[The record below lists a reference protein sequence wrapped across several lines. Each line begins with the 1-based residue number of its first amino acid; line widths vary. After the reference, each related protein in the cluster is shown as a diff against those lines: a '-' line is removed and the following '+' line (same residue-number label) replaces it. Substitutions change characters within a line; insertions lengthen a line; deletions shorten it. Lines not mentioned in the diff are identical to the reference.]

1 MRHKQYQT
9 ELSFEVF
16 PPNTEVGVEKLF
28 TTLSELKGLEAAYI
42 SVTCSN
48 SKLNVEETTVMISN
62 HVQNTIGVPA
72 VAHLPAAYLTKGQ
85 VFSIVEALDK
95 AGITRMLALRGDFID
110 GKEPAHDFKYASEL
124 ISFIK
129 AIAPHFEITGACYP
143 ETHPNSANAVEDIRH
158 LKAKVDAGCDR
169 LITQLFFD
177 NEIFYNF
184 VEKCDIANIEVPIVP
199 GVMPVVNQKQAL
211 RLFQTNSTKLPRKF
225 KAILERYEHHP
236 EALRDAGIA
245 YAVDQIV
252 DLVTQGVPGIHLYT
266 MNSADT
272 AKRIYNATHSLFKLD

>member
-1 MRHKQYQT
+1 MLAQQT

-28 TTLSELKGLEAAYI
+28 ATLAELKDLDAAYI

-48 SKLNVEETTVMISN
+48 AKLNVEETTVMLAD
-62 HVQNTIGVPA
+62 HVQNTLGLPA
-72 VAHLPAAYLTKGQ
+72 VAHLPAAYLTKEQ
-85 VFSIVEALDK
+85 VFSIVNALDK
-95 AGITRMLALRGDFID
+95 AGVTRMLALRGDLIE

-143 ETHPNSANAVEDIRH
+143 EIHPNSANAVEDIRH
-158 LKAKVDAGCDR
+158 LKEKVDAGCNR

-184 VEKCDIANIEVPIVP
+184 VEKCDIASIQVPIVP
-199 GVMPVVNQKQAL
+199 GVMPIVNQNQAL
-211 RLFQTNSTKLPRKF
+211 RLFKTNSTKLPRKF

-236 EALRDAGIA
+236 KALRDAGIA

-266 MNSADT
+266 MNNAET
-272 AKRIYNATHSLFKLD
+272 AKSIYRATHSLFQLD

>member
-1 MRHKQYQT
+1 MSAQQT

-28 TTLSELKGLEAAYI
+28 ATLAELKDLDAAYI

-48 SKLNVEETTVMISN
+48 AKLNVEETTVMLAD
-62 HVQNTIGVPA
+62 HVQNTLGLPA
-72 VAHLPAAYLTKGQ
+72 VAHLPAAYLTKEQ
-85 VFSIVEALDK
+85 VFSIVNALDK
-95 AGITRMLALRGDFID
+95 AGVTRMLALRGDLIE
-110 GKEPAHDFKYASEL
+110 GKEPAHDFTYASEL

-158 LKAKVDAGCDR
+158 LKEKVDAGCNR

-199 GVMPVVNQKQAL
+199 GVMPIVNQNQAL
-211 RLFQTNSTKLPRKF
+211 RLFKTNSTKLPRKF
-225 KAILERYEHHP
+225 KAILERYEHYP
-236 EALRDAGIA
+236 QALRDAGIA

-252 DLVTQGVPGIHLYT
+252 DLVTHGVPGIHLYT
-266 MNSADT
+266 MNNAET
-272 AKRIYNATHSLFKLD
+272 AKSIYRATHSLFKLD